1 MPADDSRAD
10 APRDSKKPPSS
21 LSDVVSAHRFQD
33 MTSLLEWEP
42 CARDGLLYGVGAGTC
57 AAFLGL
63 FKRGSLIS
71 AGNWGVLTFGI
82 VGIAAKHLCDYQ
94 RAYRRARIRTMLG
107 MDRPAKVANFT
118 PDKPAS
124 DKSKDD

>member
-1 MPADDSRAD
+1 MSDDDARAD
-10 APRDSKKPPSS
+10 APRDSKKPPAS
-21 LSDVVSAHRFQD
+21 LTDIVSAHRFQD

-42 CARDGLLYGVGAGTC
+42 CAREGLLYGVASGTC

-71 AGNWGVLTFGI
+71 AGNWGVVTFAVIG
-82 VGIAAKHLCDYQ
+82 VAGKQLCDYQ
-94 RAYRRARIRTMLG
+94 RAYRRARTRTMLG
-107 MDRPAKVANFT
+107 MDKPAKVANFT

-124 DKSKDD
+124 NKPKDA